1 MADSAPRSTIILL
14 TLIAVLVGYMG
25 YTGAGLSIIGVPG
38 LQARVQQV
46 QAERDSLADLQTR
59 IDGAKRNLA
68 RESLDQ
74 VRARVDSFR
83 ASLAVLRS
91 LVPDE
96 TEVANLIDDVALRAR
111 VHGVTLSG
119 FVPNPPQP
127 GPPPFDTRSY
137 QWTAVGR
144 YNNIGAFLTDVASLR
159 RIIVPGDMSIAAAN
173 VQQAR
178 VLGDTTSML
187 EAHFTMRTY
196 IKAKASEDS
205 TNGQ

>member
-1 MADSAPRSTIILL
+1 MADSSRSTIILL
-14 TLIAVLVGYMG
+14 ALIAVLAAYMG
-25 YTGAGLSIIGVPG
+25 YTGDGLRVVGVPG
-38 LQARVQQV
+38 LKVRVDQV

-59 IDGAKRNLA
+59 IDAAKRNLA

-74 VRARVDSFR
+74 VKARVDSFR

-91 LVPDE
+91 LVPDQ
-96 TEVANLIDDVALRAR
+96 TEVANLIDDVAIRAR

-119 FVPNPPQP
+119 FVPNPPIP
-127 GPPPFDTRSY
+127 GPSPFDTQSY

-144 YNNIGAFLTDVASLR
+144 FNNIGAFLTDVASLR
-159 RIIVPGDMSIAAAN
+159 RIIVPTDVGLSAAN
-173 VQQAR
+173 LEQAR
-178 VLGDTTSML
+178 VLGDTTAML

-196 IKAKASEDS
+196 VKAKASEDS